1 MNRIIPL
8 AESLTVEF
16 KSDLKKYEDSRI
28 FEDVIAFA
36 NSEGGDLYL
45 GVEENGEIT
54 GVHQAHQNIVTLSAY
69 IANNTIPPVPVR
81 VEMIMANKPVIK
93 ISVPK
98 SSDGIRATISGKIMR
113 RRLKFDGTPENI
125 PMYPTEIST
134 RLSSLRL
141 LDFSAMMV
149 FEATEDDLDPLE
161 IERLRRILLSY
172 NGESALLGLT
182 NEELMLALGLIRN
195 QDGISYPTVAGI
207 LIAGKAESIK
217 KYIPTHITAFQV
229 LKGTSVQVNEEFCLP
244 ILTSIEKIITWTD
257 SLNPEQEIEDGI
269 FRMSVP
275 EFSKRAL
282 REGIVNAFCHRDYSK
297 MGRIRIG
304 IEDEGITIASPGG
317 FIEGVTVQT
326 LLTAEPRGR
335 NTVLANALK
344 RIGLAEKTGRGID
357 RIFEGSLLYGKTIP
371 DYSGSN
377 DQFVSLFIP
386 RCQPDIQ
393 FSKLI
398 AGKQKRLG
406 RPLSINALMVLNMLK
421 NMPGCDIRQ
430 ISEKL
435 NQTESMVKTI
445 IENAVSAGIVR
456 SRRIGKLTGY
466 LLSPKLYRTNSSEDI
481 SRTAADTENSKDIIL
496 NYAKTNGQIARSDV
510 VTLLRITETAAYN
523 QLRKLVESGD
533 LIPVYKGRHA
543 RYRCKE

>member
-8 AESLTVEF
+8 RESLTVEF
-16 KSDLKKYEDSRI
+16 KSDLKKYDDSRI

-45 GVEENGEIT
+45 GVEDNGVIT
-54 GVHQAHQNIVTLSAY
+54 GVHQAHQNIVTLSAN

-81 VEMIMANKPVIK
+81 VDMIMADKPVIK

-141 LDFSAMMV
+141 LDFSAMMI

-172 NGESALLGLT
+172 NGESTLQELS
-182 NEELMLALGLIRN
+182 NEELMLALGLIRSQN
-195 QDGISYPTVAGI
+195 GIKYPTVTGL
-207 LIAGKAESIK
+207 LIAGKSESIR
-217 KYIPTHITAFQV
+217 KYIPTHMTAFQV
-229 LKGTSVQVNEEFCLP
+229 LKGTSVQVNEEYCLP
-244 ILTSIEKIITWTD
+244 ILSSIEKIIACTD
-257 SLNPEQEIEDGI
+257 ALNSEQEIDDGI
-269 FRMSVP
+269 FRISVP
-275 EFSKRAL
+275 EFSRRAL

-297 MGRIRIG
+297 MGRIRIAVD
-304 IEDEGITIASPGG
+304 DEGITIANPGG
-317 FIEGVTVQT
+317 FIEGVTIQT

-335 NTVLANALK
+335 NTVLADALK

-357 RIFEGSLLYGKTIP
+357 RIFEGSLIYGKTLP

-377 DQFVSLFIP
+377 DQLVSLFIP

-393 FSKLI
+393 FTKII
-398 AGKQKRLG
+398 AGEQKRLG
-406 RPLSINALMVLNMLK
+406 RPLSINTLMVLNMLK
-421 NMPGCDIRQ
+421 NMPGCDIHQ

-445 IENAVSAGIVR
+445 IDSAVSADIVK

-466 LLSPKLYRTNSSEDI
+466 VISPKLYRTDSSDDI
-481 SRTAADTENSKDIIL
+481 YRKAADTEKSKEIVI
-496 NYAKTNGQIARSDV
+496 NFAKTNGHIARSDV
-510 VTLLRITETAAYN
+510 VKLLRITETAAYN
-523 QLRKLVESGD
+523 LLRKLVESGD
-533 LIPVYKGRHA
+533 LIPVNKGRHA
-543 RYRCKE
+543 RYRRKG